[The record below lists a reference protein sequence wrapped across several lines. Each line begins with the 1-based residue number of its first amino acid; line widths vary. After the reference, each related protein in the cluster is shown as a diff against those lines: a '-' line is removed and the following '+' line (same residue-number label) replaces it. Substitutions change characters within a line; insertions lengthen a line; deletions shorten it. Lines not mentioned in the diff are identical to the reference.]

1 MRRRFLLILA
11 LALLATGGGVLAYR
25 AATAYPE
32 NFATVVP
39 GRLYRSGEVAP
50 AQLERLQRDAGL
62 RTVLSLLNPDT
73 PESAAERAAAERL
86 GLRWLNVPLTGDGA
100 STPEQ
105 RDRIRA
111 IVLDSANQPLLVH
124 CAAGANRTGL
134 AVGMY
139 RIWHDGWSAEQV
151 LAEMRTLGF
160 RDKPHHENLR
170 SAIREEAARAA
181 QTTRAAEAAPAAAP
195 PLP

>member
-1 MRRRFLLILA
+1 MLAA
-11 LALLATGGGVLAYR
+11 LAAGGGVLAFR

-50 AQLERLQRDAGL
+50 AQLERLQRETGL

-86 GLRWLNVPLTGDGA
+86 GLRWLNIPLTGDGA
-100 STPEQ
+100 SSPEQ

-111 IVLDSANQPLLVH
+111 IILDSAHEPLLVH

-134 AVGMY
+134 AIGMY

-151 LAEMRTLGF
+151 LAEMRKLGF

-170 SAIREEAARAA
+170 AAIREEAARAA
-181 QTTRAAEAAPAAAP
+181 EAAKSR
-195 PLP
+195 